1 MVTDVVVV
9 GAGPAGRALS
19 HRLLRRGVAVTV
31 VDPRPEVEW
40 RATYACWT
48 DEIPYWLPPGVVGAQ
63 VDSVAMRVTETTGLR
78 RGYTV
83 FDTVALRRAL
93 TLDDARIL
101 RDHATVVGEHHVT
114 TRSGATITASTVIDA
129 RGLPGRG
136 PRQTAWGVVVP
147 RAQARPFLG
156 DTEAV
161 LMDWTPP
168 SSDAA
173 AGASFLYAVPLDAD
187 RVLLEETCL
196 AGDPPVPVAHL
207 RARLDERLSGHPITP
222 LTTETVSFALRGP
235 TAPWRVRP
243 IVFGSRGGLLHP
255 ATGYSVGA
263 SLAVAD
269 DVAVAIA
276 DGHDPLGA
284 LWPRSARLVHRLRS
298 VGLRALLALSPDATR
313 RMFDTFAELPLTQQR
328 AYLSGRDDATGT
340 AQAMAALFSAVDKDI
355 RRSFVRAVPGRRII
369 DEADQ

>member
-1 MVTDVVVV
+1 MTDVVVV

-48 DEIPYWLPPGVVGAQ
+48 DEIPHWLPPEVVGAQ
-63 VDSVAMRVTETTGLR
+63 VDSVAMRVTETAQLR

-93 TLDDARIL
+93 ALHDARIL

-129 RGLPGRG
+129 RGLPGHG
-136 PRQTAWGVVVP
+136 PRQTASGVVVP
-147 RAQARPFLG
+147 RAQARPFVG

-161 LMDWTPP
+161 LMDWTPA
-168 SSDAA
+168 SSDDS

-207 RARLDERLSGHPITP
+207 RARLDERLSGHPSTP
-222 LTTETVSFALRGP
+222 LATETVSFALRGP
-235 TAPWRVRP
+235 AAPWRVRP

-255 ATGYSVGA
+255 ATGYSVGE
-263 SLAVAD
+263 SLTAADGVA
-269 DVAVAIA
+269 AAIA
-276 DGHDPLGA
+276 DGHDPLAG
-284 LWPRSARLVHRLRS
+284 LWPQSARVVYRLRS
-298 VGLRALLALSPDATR
+298 VGLRAVLSLSPDATR
-313 RMFDTFAELPLTQQR
+313 RMFDAFAELPLAQQR
-328 AYLSGRDDATGT
+328 AYLSGRDDAAGT
-340 AQAMAALFSAVDKDI
+340 ARAMAALFTGVDNDI
-355 RRSFVRAVPGRRII
+355 RRSFVRALRGRRVIA
-369 DEADQ
+369 EADQ